1 MDNSSIEL
9 FIYNI
14 TLYYIPILCQK
25 YSVRVCVRGPYS
37 EARTLPSHVRCVK
50 DSQSSLPGIF
60 LCNYV
65 YHEYFLRLQKQ
76 VQVWSQLVLHSATD
90 NDLRS
95 TRTVNW
101 LLLSQWMQFMFWCH
115 AISSLQGFSLANL
128 FSQSKLQSLRPEQSY
143 QSYYT

>member
-50 DSQSSLPGIF
+50 DSQSSLPEIF
-60 LCNYV
+60 YATTCITNIFHAYKNRCRCEV
-65 YHEYFLRLQKQ
+65 NWFCILQPIMTLDQ
-76 VQVWSQLVLHSATD
+76 PA
-90 NDLRS
+90 RS
-95 TRTVNW
+95 TDFYFHNE
-101 LLLSQWMQFMFWCH
+101 C
-115 AISSLQGFSLANL
+115 NL
-128 FSQSKLQSLRPEQSY
+128 CSGAML
-143 QSYYT
+143 